1 MVLEESPDS
10 PVCVT
15 LAGTSV
21 RTVPLENVDLTD
33 HSLSAL
39 CTKIKVELV
48 VIPYCMCI
56 KSIAMPQH
64 SPLSCKLF

>member
-1 MVLEESPDS
+1 MVWEESHDS

-21 RTVPLENVDLTD
+21 RTVPLEYVELTD

-39 CTKIKVELV
+39 CTQD
-48 VIPYCMCI
+48 
-56 KSIAMPQH
+56 KS
-64 SPLSCKLF
+64 